1 MDGTRAVIIR
11 DENVTGGP
19 GSGKGTLC
27 DKIVA
32 KYGFTHISTGDLLRD
47 EVSSG
52 SERGQ
57 ELVKIMTEGA
67 LVPTVSQSS
76 AVSDA
81 TIVDEPF
88 FSFFCSVSS
97 PS

>member
-1 MDGTRAVIIR
+1 MIWLL
-11 DENVTGGP
+11 NQTGGP

-47 EVSSG
+47 EVNTG

-57 ELVKIMTEGA
+57 ELVKIMKEGA
-67 LVPTVSQSS
+67 LVPTVSFLKHELYSS
-76 AVSDA
+76 IAW
-81 TIVDEPF
+81 I
-88 FSFFCSVSS
+88 
-97 PS
+97 